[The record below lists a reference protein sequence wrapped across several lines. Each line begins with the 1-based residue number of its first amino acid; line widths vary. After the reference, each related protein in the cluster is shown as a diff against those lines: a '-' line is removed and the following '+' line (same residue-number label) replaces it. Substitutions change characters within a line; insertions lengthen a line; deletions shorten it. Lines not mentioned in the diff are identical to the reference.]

1 NRDALR
7 GSHRADR
14 GSGRRGVD
22 AHPGQ
27 ERHVGQDAGPAVRAD
42 HGQHARL
49 RSPGRADLLPGQ
61 VQAARARPRL
71 LRCACR
77 PGAVLQEPGNGR
89 GRPHSRPDPGRA
101 LRHAARPQVGVV
113 RVMGKRVLITGL
125 GSFWGGRAAKAL
137 EGDPDVEMIVGLDTI
152 EPKVELERTEYV
164 RADQSYSIL
173 ARIVEATQVD
183 TIVHTFLEMDSTRM
197 SGRQL
202 HEINVIGTMNL
213 LAAAGAPGSSV
224 RHIVVKSSTLVYGA
238 NQADPAW
245 FREEMTRT
253 KPARTRVER
262 SILEVEGYLR
272 DFAEDNPHVVVS
284 LLRFSNVLGTDI
296 TTALSR
302 ALELPLVPC
311 ILGFDPLVQFTEED
325 DVIRSI
331 EFVLRNRIPGI
342 YNVAGDGKIPWS
354 EVAAICGKRRVP
366 ITPFGTETIASLLDL
381 VRAVDLPP
389 EVLDLLL

>member
-1 NRDALR
+1 
-7 GSHRADR
+7 
-14 GSGRRGVD
+14 
-22 AHPGQ
+22 
-27 ERHVGQDAGPAVRAD
+27 
-42 HGQHARL
+42 
-49 RSPGRADLLPGQ
+49 
-61 VQAARARPRL
+61 
-71 LRCACR
+71 
-77 PGAVLQEPGNGR
+77 
-89 GRPHSRPDPGRA
+89 
-101 LRHAARPQVGVV
+101 
-113 RVMGKRVLITGL
+113 MGKRVLVTGL
-125 GSFWGGRAAKAL
+125 GSFWGGRAAASL
-137 EGDPDVEMIVGLDTI
+137 EKDPDVDMIVGLDTV

-213 LAAAGAPGSSV
+213 LAAASGPRSSV
-224 RHIVVKSSTLVYGA
+224 RHIVVKSSTLVYGS

-245 FREEMTRT
+245 FREEMKRT
-253 KPARTRVER
+253 AAPRTRVER

-302 ALELPLVPC
+302 ALEMPLVPS
-311 ILGFDPLVQFTEED
+311 ILGFDPLLQFTEED

-331 EFVLRNRIPGI
+331 EFVLRNRLPGI
-342 YNVAGDGKIPWS
+342 FNVAGDGKLPWS
-354 EVAAICGKRRVP
+354 ECASICGKRRFP
-366 ITPFGTETIASLLDL
+366 ITPFGTGLVATALDL
-381 VRAVDLPP
+381 VRAIDLPP
-389 EVLDLLL
+389 EVLDLLRYGRGVDNRRLKRAGFEYHYTSAGAVESFVRAARLRKTVGNSRPEYHYERDVENFFRHSPAVVRDGNRSN

>member
-1 NRDALR
+1 
-7 GSHRADR
+7 
-14 GSGRRGVD
+14 
-22 AHPGQ
+22 
-27 ERHVGQDAGPAVRAD
+27 
-42 HGQHARL
+42 
-49 RSPGRADLLPGQ
+49 
-61 VQAARARPRL
+61 
-71 LRCACR
+71 
-77 PGAVLQEPGNGR
+77 
-89 GRPHSRPDPGRA
+89 
-101 LRHAARPQVGVV
+101 
-113 RVMGKRVLITGL
+113 MGKRVLVTGL

-137 EGDPDVEMIVGLDTI
+137 EGDPDVEMIVGLDTV
-152 EPKVELERTEYV
+152 EPKLELERTEYV

-183 TIVHTFLEMDSTRM
+183 TIVHTFLEMDSTRI

-272 DFAEDNPHVVVS
+272 DFADDNPHVVVS

-302 ALELPLVPC
+302 ALELPLVPSV
-311 ILGFDPLVQFTEED
+311 LGFDPLVQFTEED

-354 EVAAICGKRRVP
+354 EVAAICGKRRLP
-366 ITPFGTETIASLLDL
+366 ITPFGTGTVASLLDL

-389 EVLDLLL
+389 EVLDLLRYGRGVDNRRLKRAGFQYQFTTAGAVESFVKASRLRKTVGNSRPDYHYERDVENFFRHSPAVVRDS